1 MNIARSLE
9 HSARLFGNRVA
20 LIFEGT
26 QLSYVELE
34 EYAARLAAALRRRG
48 IGRGDRVALFLPNIP
63 AFAIAYYAIQKLGS
77 IAVSINAGSAASE
90 VSFILD
96 DCAARAVFTTAELR
110 LQIPDAD
117 LPELEHVV
125 LCEGR
130 ISGETDLESLL
141 SEAAGGLRGVDA
153 DRDEPAAILYTS
165 GTTGTPKGA
174 TLSHGNVISNVW
186 SFVHNC
192 GMRPDDRILIPL
204 PLFHCFG
211 QNALLNSGLAAGSTL
226 MLQRT
231 FRPDTALQAVQ
242 DQKISMFFGVPT
254 MFIAL
259 LDRAT
264 TEQMRSVRYYFSAA
278 AKLPEEIER
287 RWFDKFGSPVTQGY
301 GLTETSPFASYNSF
315 LQYRPGTI
323 GTPIENVEMRV
334 LDVNTSEEV
343 PTNELGEL
351 VIRGPNVML
360 GYWNN
365 PEETSLVLRDSWF
378 RSGDI
383 GRVDADGYFYIVDR
397 LKDVIDVGGM
407 NVYSSQVES
416 VLYQQGDVAEVAV
429 FGMPDELM
437 GERVCAHVVLKSGA
451 LATTEQLL
459 SFCRDRLADFKV
471 PRSLELV
478 EQLPRNPA
486 GKVLKRVLREN
497 TASQQGERPSN
508 VGSAFSEVPAE
519 GRRRLLVDLLI
530 GELSAILDLPAGSI
544 DPDELLTDLG
554 LESLMAV
561 DLVSRLNSR
570 MGAELSSIRLIN
582 GGTINRLA
590 DELETVLSATT
601 LRPDHLTGVSQR
613 L

>member
-9 HSARLFGNRVA
+9 HSARLFGNHVA

-26 QLSYVELE
+26 QLTYVELE
-34 EYAARLAAALRRRG
+34 EHAGRLAAALRLRG

-77 IAVSINAGSAASE
+77 IAVSLNASSTASE
-90 VSFILD
+90 VGFILA
-96 DCAARAVFTTAELR
+96 DCAACAVFTTAELR
-110 LQIPDAD
+110 LQLPDAE
-117 LPELEHVV
+117 LPELKHVV
-125 LCEGR
+125 ICEGR

-141 SEAAGGLRGVDA
+141 AEADSGLRGIDA
-153 DRDEPAAILYTS
+153 DRDDPAAILYTS

-174 TLSHGNVISNVW
+174 TLSHANVISNVW

-211 QNALLNSGLAAGSTL
+211 QNALLNSGLAVGSTL
-226 MLQRT
+226 LLQRT

-242 DQKISMFFGVPT
+242 EQKITMFFGVPT

-264 TEQMRSVRYYFSAA
+264 AEQMRSVRYYFSAA

-287 RWFDKFGSPVTQGY
+287 RWYEKFGSPVTQGY

-334 LDVNTSEEV
+334 LDVSTGEEV
-343 PTNELGEL
+343 PTDELGEL
-351 VIRGPNVML
+351 VIKGPNVML
-360 GYWNN
+360 GYWNK
-365 PEETSLVLRDSWF
+365 PEETSLVLRDGWF
-378 RSGDI
+378 RTGDI

-397 LKDVIDVGGM
+397 LKDVIDIGGM

-429 FGMPDELM
+429 FGTPDELM

-451 LATTEQLL
+451 ATTTEQLL

-478 EQLPRNPA
+478 ERLPKNPA
-486 GKVLKRVLREN
+486 GKVLKRVLREK
-497 TASQQGERPSN
+497 TAAEQGKAPTDFAR
-508 VGSAFSEVPAE
+508 AYHEVPEAV
-519 GRRRLLVDLLI
+519 RRKQLVDLI
-530 GELSAILDLPAGSI
+530 TGELSAILDLPASKI
-544 DPDELLTDLG
+544 DPDEMFSDLG

-561 DLVSRLNSR
+561 DLGSRLKTKL
-570 MGAELSSIRLIN
+570 GVELSSIQLIN
-582 GGTINRLA
+582 GGSVHRLA
-590 DELETVLSATT
+590 GELATALNKT
-601 LRPDHLTGVSQR
+601 RPEPNHLRGKSQ
-613 L
+613 